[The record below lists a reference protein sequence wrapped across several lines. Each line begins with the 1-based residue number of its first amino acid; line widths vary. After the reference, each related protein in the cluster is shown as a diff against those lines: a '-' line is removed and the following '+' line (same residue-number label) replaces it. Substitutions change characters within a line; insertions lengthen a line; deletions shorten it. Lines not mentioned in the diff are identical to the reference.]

1 MFRGGNYSR
10 FMRSL
15 QAVQIEPRCTQDTVT
30 EPDRS
35 IPGLTLVVPCF
46 NEIEGLETL
55 GAQLEDLRRRC
66 FGHLDLEVILVD
78 DGSNDGT
85 ADELSRVFA
94 SLPWVKVVLHERNCG
109 MAAAILTGIKA
120 SRQEYVASMDADC
133 TYAPIQLLQLWE
145 CMDSETSMV
154 TASPYHPEGRVEGVP
169 AWRLALS
176 KSASRVYRTVT
187 GSSIHTFTSCFRIYR
202 RCDFDGLQLK
212 NQGFVGIAEMFWWI
226 QKQGGSIREAP
237 ATLTTRKTGFSKM
250 RTVPVILAHLQ
261 LIQRIAWERFFD
273 ATNKC
278 D

>member
-1 MFRGGNYSR
+1 
-10 FMRSL
+10 MRSL
-15 QAVQIEPRCTQDTVT
+15 QAVQFDSQCLQDAVT
-30 EPDRS
+30 EPPRS
-35 IPGLTLVVPCF
+35 MSGLSLVVPCF
-46 NEIEGLETL
+46 NEIEGIETL
-55 GAQLEDLRRRC
+55 RTQLEDLRRRC
-66 FGHLDLEVILVD
+66 SGHFDLDVILVD
-78 DGSNDGT
+78 DGSNDRT
-85 ADELSRVFA
+85 ADELPRVFE
-94 SLPWVKVVLHERNCG
+94 SLPWVTVILHDRNCG
-109 MAAAILTGIKA
+109 VAAAILTGIKA

-133 TYAPIQLLQLWE
+133 TYAPIQLLRLWE

-202 RCDFDGLQLK
+202 RRDFDGLQLK

-226 QKQGGSIREAP
+226 KKQGGSIREAP

-250 RTVPVILAHLQ
+250 RTVPVIWAHLQ

-278 D
+278 G

>member
-1 MFRGGNYSR
+1 MFQGGNYPR
-10 FMRSL
+10 VMRSL
-15 QAVQIEPRCTQDTVT
+15 HAVQIDPQSTKDTVT
-30 EPDRS
+30 EPTRS
-35 IPGLTLVVPCF
+35 TPGLSLVVPCF
-46 NEIEGLETL
+46 NEIEGLESLRT
-55 GAQLEDLRRRC
+55 QLEELRSRC
-66 FGHLDLEVILVD
+66 EGQFDLEVILVD

-85 ADELSRVFA
+85 AERLVQEFET
-94 SLPWVKVVLHERNCG
+94 LPWVKVILHERNCG
-109 MAAAILTGIKA
+109 VAAAILTGINA

-133 TYAPIQLLQLWE
+133 TYAPAQLLRLWE
-145 CMDSETSMV
+145 CMDRQTSMV

-202 RCDFDGLQLK
+202 RRDFEGMQLK

-226 QKQGGSIREAP
+226 QKNGGSIREAP

-250 RTVPVILAHLQ
+250 RTVPVIVAHLQ

-273 ATNKC
+273 PSKKC
-278 D
+278 N